1 MRRINSDFQTLHISE
16 EGQKLSNRD
25 YFGYVEMDDFA
36 CYVLA
41 DSLDDEPAVNSA
53 RLVVDSII
61 RDFTEAPTMG
71 KGTLRRYLLRAH
83 TELLKQRAGMH
94 LKVAVVVAVTDYRT
108 LRYCHVGNSRLY
120 LIRNARI
127 LEQTKDQSLTQNLLE
142 QERILLDEAAR
153 HEERNNLYSFLGE
166 RGKPEIQIS
175 RKKKLEA
182 GDLLI
187 QLTRG
192 VWEQCGE
199 QELLRIVNDAKET
212 KDILD
217 QVEDCILMEQNSRSI
232 DNYSMAVTV
241 VNKVYQSPK
250 KPVSVKKVLMIVL
263 PVLLV
268 VITVGVTLFLRYR
281 SIQNKTQSLLQ
292 YMESGEEYL
301 ACSNFQKVA
310 EEYEAAKKLADSLH
324 KEQEYREAD
333 SYTKLAEQVIL
344 ADEAL
349 SAAEYQ
355 KAQELYLA
363 ARQMAVENGNV
374 GLSYIEGQLNRTE
387 GYIEVFD
394 LIAQGERKEE
404 YDNLTGAIALYQ
416 EAKEKAA
423 ALYFMDGKKEALELQ
438 MAAEETLE
446 KEQLA
451 AEKRLQEQ
459 IEAEAVSRALD
470 QDQKTNDQQNAINME
485 NQGNEL
491 LAQGS
496 VMLPDMSGIE
506 VCKYIRQNFDQVGI
520 IMLTAKAQEE
530 DKIEGFISGADDYM
544 VKPFSIKELLFRI
557 SALLRRIKKDDTINT
572 NEIISLPF
580 TLNLD
585 KRKLFKDGKEIEL
598 TPTEFSIVKYLIT
611 NAKKSL
617 SRDQIL
623 EVTIFM
629 ILK

>member
-1 MRRINSDFQTLHISE
+1 MQIKTF
-16 EGQKLSNRD
+16 
-25 YFGYVEMDDFA
+25 
-36 CYVLA
+36 
-41 DSLDDEPAVNSA
+41 
-53 RLVVDSII
+53 
-61 RDFTEAPTMG
+61 
-71 KGTLRRYLLRAH
+71 LRH
-83 TELLKQRAGMH
+83 G
-94 LKVAVVVAVTDYRT
+94 
-108 LRYCHVGNSRLY
+108 
-120 LIRNARI
+120 
-127 LEQTKDQSLTQNLLE
+127 
-142 QERILLDEAAR
+142 
-153 HEERNNLYSFLGE
+153 
-166 RGKPEIQIS
+166 
-175 RKKKLEA
+175 KKKLEA

-232 DNYSMAVTV
+232 DNYSMAVTA

-333 SYTKLAEQVIL
+333 SYAKLAEQVIL

-423 ALYFMDGKKEALELQ
+423 VLYFMDGKKEALELQ

-496 VMLPDMSGIE
+496 YESAITFYRVAQASYKQLGLTELADGIDKKME
-506 VCKYIRQNFDQVGI
+506 AAQAGI
-520 IMLTAKAQEE
+520 AAKEAQAAEAE
-530 DKIEGFISGADDYM
+530 KQ
-544 VKPFSIKELLFRI
+544 
-557 SALLRRIKKDDTINT
+557 
-572 NEIISLPF
+572 
-580 TLNLD
+580 
-585 KRKLFKDGKEIEL
+585 
-598 TPTEFSIVKYLIT
+598 
-611 NAKKSL
+611 KS
-617 SRDQIL
+617 
-623 EVTIFM
+623 E
-629 ILK
+629 

>member
-25 YFGYVEMDDFA
+25 YFGYVEMEDFA

-61 RDFTEAPTMG
+61 RDFTETPTMG
-71 KGTLRRYLLRAH
+71 KGALRRYLHRAH
-83 TELLKQRAGMH
+83 AELMRQRAGMH
-94 LKVAVVVAVTDYRT
+94 LKVAVAVAVTDYRK

-120 LIRNARI
+120 LIRNTRI

-142 QERILLDEAAR
+142 QEQIVSDEAAR

-182 GDLLI
+182 GDLII

-192 VWEQCGE
+192 VWEQCSE
-199 QELLRIVNDAKET
+199 QEFLQVVNDAPET
-212 KDILD
+212 KDIID
-217 QVEDCILMEQNSRSI
+217 KIEDLILKEQDSRSI
-232 DNYSMAVTV
+232 DNYSLAVTS
-241 VNKVYQSPK
+241 VNKVYQPPK
-250 KPVSVKKVLMIVL
+250 KPVSVKKLLLIVL

-268 VITVGVTLFLRYR
+268 VITAAVTMFLRHR
-281 SIQNKTQSLLQ
+281 SIQTKTASLLQ

-301 ACSNFQKVA
+301 ACSNFRKAA
-310 EEYEAAKKLADSLH
+310 EEYGEAKKLAGSL
-324 KEQEYREAD
+324 KREQEYEEAD
-333 SYTKLAEQVIL
+333 LYAKLAEQVVL

-349 SAAEYQ
+349 SGEEYQ

-363 ARQMAVENGNV
+363 ARQMAVEDGNV
-374 GLSYIEGQLNRTE
+374 GLSYIEGQLDRTE

-394 LIAQGERKEE
+394 LIAQGEKKEE
-404 YDNLTGAIALYQ
+404 YGNLKGAIELYK

-423 ALYFMDGKKEALELQ
+423 ALYFTEGKKEALELQ
-438 MAAEETLE
+438 MAAEEKLE
-446 KEQLA
+446 KEQLE

-470 QDQKTNDQQNAINME
+470 NEQKTNDRQSAIDME

-496 VMLPDMSGIE
+496 YESAITFYRVAQATYNQLDLTEPAEGI
-506 VCKYIRQNFDQVGI
+506 DQKIAAAEAGI
-520 IMLTAKAQEE
+520 AAKGAGEAE
-530 DKIEGFISGADDYM
+530 AAADDQ
-544 VKPFSIKELLFRI
+544 E
-557 SALLRRIKKDDTINT
+557 
-572 NEIISLPF
+572 
-580 TLNLD
+580 
-585 KRKLFKDGKEIEL
+585 
-598 TPTEFSIVKYLIT
+598 
-611 NAKKSL
+611 
-617 SRDQIL
+617 
-623 EVTIFM
+623 
-629 ILK
+629 

>member
-232 DNYSMAVTV
+232 DNYSMAVTA

-324 KEQEYREAD
+324 EEQEYREAD

-496 VMLPDMSGIE
+496 YESAITFYRV
-506 VCKYIRQNFDQVGI
+506 
-520 IMLTAKAQEE
+520 AQASYKQ
-530 DKIEGFISGADDYM
+530 D
-544 VKPFSIKELLFRI
+544 
-557 SALLRRIKKDDTINT
+557 
-572 NEIISLPF
+572 
-580 TLNLD
+580 
-585 KRKLFKDGKEIEL
+585 RK
-598 TPTEFSIVKYLIT
+598 SV
-611 NAKKSL
+611 
-617 SRDQIL
+617 
-623 EVTIFM
+623 V
-629 ILK
+629 

>member
-1 MRRINSDFQTLHISE
+1 
-16 EGQKLSNRD
+16 
-25 YFGYVEMDDFA
+25 
-36 CYVLA
+36 
-41 DSLDDEPAVNSA
+41 
-53 RLVVDSII
+53 
-61 RDFTEAPTMG
+61 
-71 KGTLRRYLLRAH
+71 
-83 TELLKQRAGMH
+83 
-94 LKVAVVVAVTDYRT
+94 
-108 LRYCHVGNSRLY
+108 
-120 LIRNARI
+120 
-127 LEQTKDQSLTQNLLE
+127 
-142 QERILLDEAAR
+142 
-153 HEERNNLYSFLGE
+153 
-166 RGKPEIQIS
+166 
-175 RKKKLEA
+175 
-182 GDLLI
+182 
-187 QLTRG
+187 
-192 VWEQCGE
+192 
-199 QELLRIVNDAKET
+199 
-212 KDILD
+212 
-217 QVEDCILMEQNSRSI
+217 MEQNSRSI
-232 DNYSMAVTV
+232 DNYSMAVTA

-459 IEAEAVSRALD
+459 IEAETVSRALD

-496 VMLPDMSGIE
+496 YESAITFYRV
-506 VCKYIRQNFDQVGI
+506 
-520 IMLTAKAQEE
+520 AKASYKQLGLTELADGI
-530 DKIEGFISGADDYM
+530 DKKMEAAQAGIAA
-544 VKPFSIKELLFRI
+544 KE
-557 SALLRRIKKDDTINT
+557 AQAAEAEKQ
-572 NEIISLPF
+572 
-580 TLNLD
+580 
-585 KRKLFKDGKEIEL
+585 
-598 TPTEFSIVKYLIT
+598 
-611 NAKKSL
+611 KS
-617 SRDQIL
+617 
-623 EVTIFM
+623 E
-629 ILK
+629 